1 MPFGLHELRA
11 VLEHGPDLRD
21 RRDAL
26 TREVPQQALLN
37 LLGKQ
42 RFALPRQHD
51 GGLLLHVRFRERGEQ
66 DLAQPCRSST
76 PTWRARG
83 GSSDRSDSLNG
94 IKLHQLPQIPGSGD
108 FLPNFLP
115 KNAK

>member
-1 MPFGLHELRA
+1 M
-11 VLEHGPDLRD
+11 D
-21 RRDAL
+21 
-26 TREVPQQALLN
+26 

-42 RFALPRQHD
+42 RFALPRQQD

-76 PTWRARG
+76 RTWRARG
-83 GSSDRSDSLNG
+83 SSSDRLPAGRPEPDGGRRHVPGLARRRVWQSDSLNG
-94 IKLHQLPQIPGSGD
+94 ITLHQLPQIPGSGG

-115 KNAK
+115 KNAKVA